1 MVYNGDT
8 IFLGDDFMNEFG
20 EYLREIR
27 GKRSLRTIESLTGIS
42 HTYLSSLEKGYDP
55 RSKKPRSPTP
65 EVIKQLSEGLNI
77 DYYLLMKKA
86 GYLDNRPAH
95 EIIEDVKNKF
105 SNYDFTEMFESG
117 RKEARMKDQISI
129 YMYHKFAEELAI
141 AHSDELKEEIIK
153 KYAKAFQRE
162 FNSYDLSKV
171 FSSNSTTYFE
181 GKELTDEQKEKIL
194 TVIKAIL

>member
-1 MVYNGDT
+1 
-8 IFLGDDFMNEFG
+8 MNEFG
-20 EYLREIR
+20 DYLREIR

-105 SNYDFTEMFESG
+105 SNYDFTELFETG
-117 RKEARMKDQISI
+117 RKETKLKNDMVEWL
-129 YMYHKFAEELAI
+129 YYKFVEELSVAY
-141 AHSDELKEEIIK
+141 SDELKEETIN
-153 KYAKAFQRE
+153 KYAKVFQKE
-162 FNSYDLSKV
+162 FSSYNLSKV
-171 FSSNSTTYFE
+171 FSSSSTTFYE
-181 GKELTDEQKEKIL
+181 GKELNNEQKEKIL
-194 TVIKAIL
+194 NVIKAIL